1 MTIVPT
7 SPPMPI
13 SCIVL
18 IYMTPHSGHSVVL
31 PIRELQKYKEVLRM
45 ETYVGRDP
53 EIMVT
58 HEEEDRAFHAGG
70 QMVAK
75 DLFWA
80 IVVLIRGKMTTSGPK
95 SGVRSCGR

>member
-1 MTIVPT
+1 
-7 SPPMPI
+7 
-13 SCIVL
+13 
-18 IYMTPHSGHSVVL
+18 
-31 PIRELQKYKEVLRM
+31 M

-58 HEEEDRAFHAGG
+58 HEEDDRAFHPGG

-95 SGVRSCGR
+95 SGEVNEKLRKVIPWIFWSNSQFGPTGQARIYN

>member
-1 MTIVPT
+1 
-7 SPPMPI
+7 
-13 SCIVL
+13 
-18 IYMTPHSGHSVVL
+18 
-31 PIRELQKYKEVLRM
+31 
-45 ETYVGRDP
+45 
-53 EIMVT
+53 MVT